1 MDVERDRGRYH
12 SSASGL
18 TVVAHFFGIL
28 ATILMLVW
36 LLHYREGLDL
46 DSDDAR
52 RVFNVHPFLMFFGFI
67 FMAGEAMMAYKTVKA
82 EWQVRKF
89 VHLFF
94 HLVAMVLG
102 IVGLH
107 AAFKYHDQVGLTDMY
122 SLHSWIGIG
131 TFTLFCA
138 QVCIYLS
145 IYDSLFTSF
154 LHRTRV
160 KLVYSLWQWLVG
172 LAVFLPRSSP
182 SHSKAM
188 IAPWHVN
195 GGQALLF
202 MAIATAL
209 TGLMEKATLMRLQ
222 HQNEGRLINFL
233 ALCILLFG
241 ISVNFSVSLARY
253 A

>member
-138 QVCIYLS
+138 Q
-145 IYDSLFTSF
+145 
-154 LHRTRV
+154 
-160 KLVYSLWQWLVG
+160 WLVG

>member
-1 MDVERDRGRYH
+1 MDVEHHSHRGRH
-12 SSASGL
+12 HRSASGL

-28 ATILMLVW
+28 STILMLVW

-67 FMAGEAMMAYKTVKA
+67 FMAGEAMMAYKTVRA

-94 HLVAMVLG
+94 HLVAIVLG

-122 SLHSWIGIG
+122 SLHSWIGMG
-131 TFTLFCA
+131 TFTLYCA
-138 QVCIYLS
+138 QVRLGMYS
-145 IYDSLFTSF
+145 SSLNF
-154 LHRTRV
+154 LYRTGA
-160 KLVYSLWQWLVG
+160 KLVYSFIWQWLLG
-172 LAVFLPRSSP
+172 IAVFLPRSS
-182 SHSKAM
+182 SESKAR

-195 GGQALLF
+195 GGRALLF
-202 MAIATAL
+202 MAVATAL
-209 TGLMEKATLMRLQ
+209 TGLMQKATSMRLQ

-233 ALCILLFG
+233 GISILLFG
-241 ISVNFSVSLARY
+241 IAVDVSVALARY

>member
-1 MDVERDRGRYH
+1 MDVEHHSHRGRH
-12 SSASGL
+12 HRSASGL

-28 ATILMLVW
+28 STILMLVW

-67 FMAGEAMMAYKTVKA
+67 FMAGEAMMAYKTVRA

-94 HLVAMVLG
+94 HLVAIVLG

-122 SLHSWIGIG
+122 SLHSWIGMG
-131 TFTLFCA
+131 TFTLYCA
-138 QVCIYLS
+138 Q
-145 IYDSLFTSF
+145 
-154 LHRTRV
+154 
-160 KLVYSLWQWLVG
+160 WLLG
-172 LAVFLPRSSP
+172 IAVFLPRSS
-182 SHSKAM
+182 SESKAR

-195 GGQALLF
+195 GGRALLF
-202 MAIATAL
+202 MAVATAL
-209 TGLMEKATLMRLQ
+209 TGLMQKATSMRLQ

-233 ALCILLFG
+233 GISILLFG
-241 ISVNFSVSLARY
+241 IAVDVSVALARY